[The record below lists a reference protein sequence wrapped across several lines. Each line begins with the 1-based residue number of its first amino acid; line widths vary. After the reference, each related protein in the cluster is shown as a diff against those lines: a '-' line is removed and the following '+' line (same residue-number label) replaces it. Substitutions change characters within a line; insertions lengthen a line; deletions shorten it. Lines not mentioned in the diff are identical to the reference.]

1 MMITREQITTATAGA
16 AFVGSIALF
25 AHGATRNPR
34 PGRACMA
41 VRLAFGALALV
52 TITRRIH
59 SRQKDR
65 DTANSHRREGYR
77 LGLTHAAHGLLTPPP
92 DNHGQGATAPDAS
105 AHLSAVPSQK
115 SAEGPTNGK
124 PQ

>member
-16 AFVGSIALF
+16 AFIGSAALV
-25 AHGATRNPR
+25 AHGATSTPR

-59 SRQKDR
+59 QRQKDR
-65 DTANSHRREGYR
+65 DTANSHIREGYR
-77 LGLTHAAHGLLTPPP
+77 LGLTHAAHGLLSPHP
-92 DNHGQGATAPDAS
+92 DNQGQGATAQDAS
-105 AHLSAVPSQK
+105 PHLSAVPAQK
-115 SAEGPTNGK
+115 SAEGPTKGK